1 MRFEA
6 INSDQI
12 SQVLQN
18 VAHISRCG
26 DLFKHTAEEHQ
37 KKQDAR

>member
-18 VAHISRCG
+18 VVNTSRWG
-26 DLFKHTAEEHQ
+26 DLFRHTAENQ

>member
-12 SQVLQN
+12 HMV
-18 VAHISRCG
+18 HISRWG
-26 DLFKHTAEEHQ
+26 DPFWHTAENQ